1 MAGLHNS
8 VGQMSVLKELT
19 VHCKASEKKGC
30 HLKSPVV
37 EKPGLTEERGQELA
51 AGVAVRLEFSAN
63 VDF

>member
-1 MAGLHNS
+1 MAGLRNF

-37 EKPGLTEERGQELA
+37 EKPGLTEEREDK
-51 AGVAVRLEFSAN
+51 N
-63 VDF
+63 

>member
-1 MAGLHNS
+1 MAGLHNF

-37 EKPGLTEERGQELA
+37 EKPGLTEEREDKNEPMEL
-51 AGVAVRLEFSAN
+51 LF
-63 VDF
+63 D